1 MRRVHSD
8 SKILLLSRSQDYL
21 LELEKTQKNCLVQ
34 SKLIQDQKESIEKNK
49 KQILILKFK
58 NLVEK
63 YYFNKKISDLENIN
77 KKLYTQILLFNNN
90 IDQIDDN
97 DFLNL
102 EKNFICS
109 ITLEPFENPVVAA
122 DGNTYENDALKEWFE
137 KNKLNRRIISPLI
150 GNYLKDEKLVPNI
163 NLKSLM
169 TNMRENFNNLKVLNQ
184 HLIIQETSKT
194 ILDNEIQDQKILIEY
209 LDTEREKKFKNKGL
223 FYYIIC
229 CLPNKIKINVC

>member
-8 SKILLLSRSQDYL
+8 SKILLLLRSQDYL

-34 SKLIQDQKESIEKNK
+34 SKLIQDQKESIERIK
-49 KQILILKFK
+49 KEKLLLIFK
-58 NLVEK
+58 IFVEK
-63 YYFNKKISDLENIN
+63 YLFIKKI
-77 KKLYTQILLFNNN
+77 KKLEKINNKLNNQISVFKNNL
-90 IDQIDDN
+90 DQINHN

-102 EKNFICS
+102 EENFICS
-109 ITLEPFENPVVAA
+109 ITLEPFEDPVVAA
-122 DGNTYENDALKEWFE
+122 DGNTYEKDALKEWFK
-137 KNKLNRRIISPLI
+137 KNYLNENIISPLN
-150 GNYLKDEKLVPNI
+150 GNYFEDKKLVPNI